1 MNICVIIT
9 AAGTSSRQNQN
20 KLLMRS
26 CNETIIEKTI
36 YTFTNINVDIFVVVG
51 HQKEE
56 LIPVIEH
63 RFGTDINIVVNED
76 YKMGIASSIVKG
88 INAGQIIY
96 DYYGFC
102 NGDKPF
108 IKKKTVRS
116 LVDYL
121 SQKKPQILVP
131 VFQEKVGHPTFFSR
145 EFLDD
150 MVNLKGD
157 IGGSQVIKKY
167 QEKVTYL
174 PVDDEGIIL
183 DMDKHLSK

>member
-1 MNICVIIT
+1 MIIT

-36 YTFTNINVDIFVVVG
+36 YAFTNINVDIFVVVG

-76 YKMGIASSIVKG
+76 YKTGIASSIVAG
-88 INAGQIIY
+88 INAGQIDY

-116 LVDYL
+116 LLDYL
-121 SQKKPQILVP
+121 LQKRPDILVP
-131 VFQEKVGHPTFFSR
+131 VFQEKVGHPTFFSHN
-145 EFLDD
+145 FMNDL
-150 MVNLKGD
+150 VNLKGD
-157 IGGSQVIKKY
+157 IGGNQVIKKH
-167 QEKVTYL
+167 QDEVTYI